1 MDKTKFF
8 THRAVV
14 VSFTLICCLL
24 WGSAFPCIKIGCGMF
39 DIDSASTSSQILF
52 AGLRFLLAGIMAAV
66 AGSIA
71 ERRVLVPHRE
81 EIPRVCLLSLFQT
94 ILQYTFFYIG
104 LSHTTGMKSSVITA
118 SNVFLSI
125 IVSAFVFRTEKLTSQ
140 KLVGCLTGFA
150 GVILINLTRGS
161 DLSFRFTGEGLVFL
175 SALSYAFSASITKR
189 FSSSSDPVLLSSWQF
204 IIGGAFMIAVGLVSG
219 GQIGNAGIGGAAMLL
234 YLAFISAAAFSL
246 WSLLLKY
253 NPVSSVSVFGFMNPV
268 FGVILSALLLSE
280 KPPAGPLRTVAAL
293 VLVAAGIVIVNGK
306 VFVKKE
312 DGAGG

>member
-52 AGLRFLLAGIMAAV
+52 AGLRFLFAGIMAAA

-94 ILQYTFFYIG
+94 ILQYTFFYVG

-219 GQIGNAGIGGAAMLL
+219 GQIGNAGIGGAAMLM

-312 DGAGG
+312 DGADG